1 MRRLLVVDDDED
13 VRLLVRLWLGE
24 SWTIEEVA
32 TGEEALERCRT
43 QRYEALVLDYR
54 MPRMTG
60 LEVARALRDRG
71 DDTPIVLF
79 SAYLD
84 RAGEDQA
91 QALGLTEVSKDDLP
105 RLDDV
110 LSGGANPPAT
120 ARPPGPP

>member
-13 VRLLVRLWLGE
+13 VRQLIRLWLGE
-24 SWTIEEVA
+24 CWTIEEVA
-32 TGEEALERCRT
+32 SGEEALQRCRT
-43 QRYEALVLDYR
+43 QRYAAVVLDHR

-84 RAGEDQA
+84 PAGADQA
-91 QALGLTEVSKDDLP
+91 RALGLIQVSKDDLP
-105 RLDDV
+105 RLGEV
-110 LSGGANPPAT
+110 LSGG
-120 ARPPGPP
+120 G

>member
-43 QRYEALVLDYR
+43 QRYEALVLDHR

-84 RAGEDQA
+84 RAGADQA

-105 RLDDV
+105 RLGDV
-110 LSGGANPPAT
+110 LSGG
-120 ARPPGPP
+120 G